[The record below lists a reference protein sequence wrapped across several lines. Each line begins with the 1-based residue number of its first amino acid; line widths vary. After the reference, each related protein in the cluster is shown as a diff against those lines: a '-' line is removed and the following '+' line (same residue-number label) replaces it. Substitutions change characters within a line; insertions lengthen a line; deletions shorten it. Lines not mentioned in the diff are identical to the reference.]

1 MAKKEQT
8 QEAAPRRSGRATKGQ
23 SQRVIDYEDVTHT
36 SSPQPASAK
45 TGRKSAPRN
54 PSATADEED
63 EQTEEE
69 AGDEVIRCP
78 CGDDDDSGFMV
89 ACDTCGVWQHA
100 ECVGIPS
107 ENDAPD
113 NYFCE
118 RCRPDLHEALLKEL
132 EEEKKLPKRKAASKK
147 AKGKGKK
154 GAKVAK
160 DEKPQVEKDE
170 PEYKVDSEA
179 EQEED
184 EPLSSPIRRKSLM
197 QQRKRKTPEHDDIDD
212 SDFDAEDDTER
223 KTRKTRRVSH
233 SAQDPG
239 KSTTKRPTPLRK
251 NTVTEPEPDTLTA
264 RDAIRVAVLKQFT
277 LVFEKIVE
285 TMAASGSYILPENIT
300 ATQKVEELAEGVEG
314 SMFNHFHT
322 DEGKKKIV
330 TPQYREKARNLLS
343 HLKDEAN
350 PSLRQRILDEEI
362 TPEALVTMK
371 NEELQRPELRALAE
385 AVKAESMKQAVLVE
399 EKGPRVRR
407 THKGEEIIGDVDMG
421 FTNTEPSAPGITR
434 RGTDEE
440 MQTNSESPRITKKE
454 NPEQSPDVDMGESG
468 VAYEDEGPVSPSQ
481 FSSSETTP
489 AKLVKTSSF
498 TAPSESPIEKKT
510 NFDISSVWNNVAT
523 MSPPV
528 HDDRDVPS
536 RKGSNA
542 KASAD
547 VDFDPDIDA
556 LLGGD
561 TKQEE
566 EDDDIPYSPPADFA
580 ALEEMTKPKPVW
592 KGPVTLPRVAQF
604 SCSAYK
610 VGGPEF
616 KHIPGLNSWNDC
628 FEATVVIEGRIGIEQ
643 STKYLCAQKH
653 SASKEVVVFKFIADD
668 DENAKTEFKKL
679 YEHFQ
684 SRERHGVIRSSLLP
698 AVKDAYI
705 VTLSPDA
712 TIPEFIELLGDHNV
726 PLVRDENMLLAVL
739 VVNKGAKRNSV
750 AAPSVTPASNPPYQS
765 PADPRLANQS
775 PSDPRLAGQMYMSPV
790 EYTPQQQSLYSPP
803 THQQYIPPP
812 KPAPVPAPAPA
823 PAPAAAPAASALG
836 FSPNDLALLQAIIV
850 ANPEV
855 AANPAMLQ
863 DPVILSALIQRH
875 QATLAEQQRAQ
886 QEQQG
891 GSRWDRP
898 PPF

>member
-1 MAKKEQT
+1 MAKKENT

-23 SQRVIDYEDVTHT
+23 SQRVIDYEDVTRT

-45 TGRKSAPRN
+45 VNRKSGPEKL
-54 PSATADEED
+54 PATADEED
-63 EQTEEE
+63 EQNEED
-69 AGDEVIRCP
+69 AGNDVIRCP

-107 ENDAPD
+107 ENDAPE

-132 EEEKKLPKRKAASKK
+132 EEEKKLPKGKAASKK
-147 AKGKGKK
+147 GKGKGKK
-154 GAKVAK
+154 SAKVAK
-160 DEKPQVEKDE
+160 DEKPQVDKDE
-170 PEYKVDSEA
+170 PEYKVDSED

-184 EPLSSPIRRKSLM
+184 EPLSSPVRRKSLM

-212 SDFDAEDDTER
+212 SDFDAEDDTEI
-223 KTRKTRRVSH
+223 KPRKTRRLSH
-233 SAQDPG
+233 SAQDPR
-239 KSTTKRPTPLRK
+239 KSTTKRPTLLRK
-251 NTVTEPEPDTLTA
+251 NTVTEQEPDTPTA

-285 TMAASGSYILPENIT
+285 TMAASGSYTLPENMT

-314 SMFNHFHT
+314 SMFNHFHA
-322 DEGKKKIV
+322 DEGKKKVV

-350 PSLRQRILDEEI
+350 PSLRQRILDGEI

-440 MQTNSESPRITKKE
+440 IPANSESSRITKKE
-454 NPEQSPDVDMGESG
+454 SLEQSPDVEMGEGG
-468 VAYEDEGPVSPSQ
+468 VAYEHEGPVSPAQ
-481 FSSSETTP
+481 FSSSDTIP

-498 TAPSESPIEKKT
+498 TAPSESPAERKT

-528 HDDRDVPS
+528 HDDDPDAPS
-536 RKGSNA
+536 RKGSKA
-542 KASAD
+542 KASAN

-556 LLGGD
+556 LLGGV

-566 EDDDIPYSPPADFA
+566 EDDDVPYSPPADFA

-653 SASKEVVVFKFIADD
+653 STSKEVVVFKFTADD
-668 DENAKTEFKKL
+668 DENAKNEFKKL

-705 VTLSPDA
+705 VALSPDA
-712 TIPEFIELLGDHNV
+712 TIPEFVELLGDHDV
-726 PLVRDENMLLAVL
+726 PLVRDENMLLAVF

-750 AAPSVTPASNPPYQS
+750 PAPSATPASNPPWYQS

-775 PSDPRLAGQMYMSPV
+775 PSETRLTGQMYMSPV
-790 EYTPQQQSLYSPP
+790 EHTPQQQSLYSPP

-812 KPAPVPAPAPA
+812 MPAPVPVPAS
-823 PAPAAAPAASALG
+823 AAAPAPSALG

-898 PPF
+898 PSF